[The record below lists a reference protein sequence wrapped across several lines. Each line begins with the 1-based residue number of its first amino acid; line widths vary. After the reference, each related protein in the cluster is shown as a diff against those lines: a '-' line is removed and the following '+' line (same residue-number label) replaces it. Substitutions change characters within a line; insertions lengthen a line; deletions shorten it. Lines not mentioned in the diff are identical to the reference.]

1 MNRELTIGIAVLF
14 FASPVIAQES
24 ISIEPGLWTHTNT
37 MSGAAEMAGAPPITM
52 PPRTTTST
60 ECVTPENIEIT
71 PERLI
76 RQFREDGDGA
86 GDCQLNDVIFE
97 GRTMTST
104 VRCIADGMSMA
115 GDYTFEVAEDGQSAN
130 ANVVLNGIADGMN
143 VTSNFVLRGELSQ
156 PWPCLSTE

>member
-14 FASPVIAQES
+14 FASPIMAQES
-24 ISIEPGLWTHTNT
+24 ISIEPGLWAHSNT
-37 MSGAAEMAGAPPITM
+37 MSGTAEIAGAPPMTM

-60 ECVTPENIEIT
+60 ECVTPENVEFT

-76 RQFREDGDGA
+76 RQFQEDGDGA

-97 GRTMTST
+97 ERTMTST
-104 VRCIADGMSMA
+104 IRCIADGMTMA
-115 GDYTFEVAEDGQSAN
+115 GDYTFEVANDGQSAI

-143 VTSNFVLRGELSQ
+143 ITSNFVLRGELSQ
-156 PWPCLSTE
+156 PWPCLNTE